1 MKPHPSIFQAA
12 LGRAGARSEEAVM
25 VGDSLAHDIEG
36 ARRLGIRAVLVSRS
50 GPRGDCPPDVPVI
63 NTLRDL
69 PGLL

>member
-1 MKPHPSIFQAA
+1 
-12 LGRAGARSEEAVM
+12 VM

-50 GPRGDCPPDVPVI
+50 GPRADCPPDVPVI
-63 NTLRDL
+63 HTLRDL